1 MRSDKLIR
9 LGEESHTERNDAARA
24 EIARQTAEYLARG
37 NTITVVPSGP
47 AARAGEVYDP
57 VSGRLVGR
65 AGRSTLNGRA
75 VLTMAAMERLTGIS
89 DTTLRKMIKRGEF
102 PAPVVKRQ
110 PMAWDETEVHA
121 WIAENEERKADE

>member
-1 MRSDKLIR
+1 MRSEKLIR
-9 LGEESHTERNDAARA
+9 LGVESRVERNDAARA
-24 EIARQTAEYLARG
+24 EIARQTAEFLARG
-37 NTITVVPSGP
+37 NTIQVIPFGP
-47 AARAGEVYDP
+47 TSPAGEVYDP

-65 AGRSTLNGRA
+65 AGRSILNGRA

-121 WIAENEERKADE
+121 WIAENGE